1 MCPYARGYVV
11 GMRTFWKTAPLA
23 ALGAVAAHDL
33 LQRKHAI
40 LRNFPVLGHARYWL
54 ETIGPELRQYIVASN
69 DEERPFSRDQRRW
82 VYASSKLQN
91 NYFGFGTDNDLEH
104 TDGNVI
110 VHHRTFGRAYPTHGV
125 VGQEAQL
132 PSAKILGGPRGRR
145 HAFRPAS
152 VVNIS
157 GMSFGS
163 LSGRA
168 IEAINRGAADVGC
181 LHNTGEGAISPY
193 HRQGG
198 DLVFQIGTAYF
209 GCRDADGRFDL
220 AKLKDLV
227 ASAPVRALEVKLSQG
242 AKPGLGGVLPAAK
255 VSREI
260 AETRG
265 VPEGVD
271 CLSPSRHAE
280 FDDVDSML
288 DFVELLADETGLPVG
303 IKSAVGD
310 MDFWHDLTDLM
321 SRSDRGVDFVTVDG
335 GEGGTGA
342 SPLIFTDAVS
352 LPFRLGFARVYGEFA
367 KRGLHEDVT
376 FIGAGKLGLPDNA
389 VVAFA
394 LGADMV
400 NVAREAMLAVG
411 CIQAQKCHT
420 GECPTGVAT
429 QNPWLA
435 RGLDPESK
443 AERVA
448 NYVRTLRRDLLKVSE
463 TCGVEHPGLIG
474 PGSVELLDTLAD
486 GRLLDEVYGY
496 EPGWGLPSKADRDEI
511 AAIMSRMPEEEART
525 EGPPE
530 TGEGGAPG
538 TEAAG
543 EEEVSE

>member
-1 MCPYARGYVV
+1 V
-11 GMRTFWKTAPLA
+11 
-23 ALGAVAAHDL
+23 
-33 LQRKHAI
+33 
-40 LRNFPVLGHARYWL
+40 
-54 ETIGPELRQYIVASN
+54 
-69 DEERPFSRDQRRW
+69 
-82 VYASSKLQN
+82 
-91 NYFGFGTDNDLEH
+91 
-104 TDGNVI
+104 
-110 VHHRTFGRAYPTHGV
+110 
-125 VGQEAQL
+125 
-132 PSAKILGGPRGRR
+132 
-145 HAFRPAS
+145 
-152 VVNIS
+152 
-157 GMSFGS
+157 
-163 LSGRA
+163 
-168 IEAINRGAADVGC
+168 
-181 LHNTGEGAISPY
+181 
-193 HRQGG
+193 
-198 DLVFQIGTAYF
+198 
-209 GCRDADGRFDL
+209 
-220 AKLKDLV
+220 
-227 ASAPVRALEVKLSQG
+227 
-242 AKPGLGGVLPAAK
+242 
-255 VSREI
+255 
-260 AETRG
+260 
-265 VPEGVD
+265 
-271 CLSPSRHAE
+271 
-280 FDDVDSML
+280 FDDVDSLL

-310 MDFWHDLTDLM
+310 ISFWHELTDLM
-321 SRSDRGVDFVTVDG
+321 SRGDRGVDFVSIDG

-474 PGSVELLDTLAD
+474 PDSVELLDTLAD

-538 TEAAG
+538 TDAAG

>member
-181 LHNTGEGAISPY
+181 LHHTGEGAISPY
-193 HRQGG
+193 HRPGG

-321 SRSDRGVDFVTVDG
+321 SRGDRGVDFVTVDG

-530 TGEGGAPG
+530 TGEGGGPG